1 MAQTLRRLVGQS
13 DLLLA
18 AGVVAVVAMLVIPV
32 PPGLLSVLLA
42 ANLAISLLVLLVGMY
57 DTQPLEFSAFPSL
70 LLLTTLFRLALNVS
84 STRLILLYGD
94 AGAVIQAFGQ
104 FVAGGNPLV
113 GFIVFLILVIIQ
125 FLVIT
130 RGAERVA
137 EVAARFTLDAMPG
150 KQMAI
155 DADLNSGL
163 IDQKEARRRRQQI
176 QREADFYGA
185 MDGASKF
192 VRGDAIAGLV
202 ILAIN
207 IVGGLAMGMLVR
219 HLAWAD
225 ALRQYT
231 ILTIGDGLASQLPAL
246 LISTATGIVVTRAA
260 GESDLGHDVL
270 RQVAAQPRALWVAA
284 GTLAVLGL
292 VPGLPAAPFLALAAV
307 TGGVA
312 YLQARQARLRPG
324 EGEAAPVQATLGVTP
339 EEAARLLPVD
349 PLEVELG
356 YGLLPL
362 GAEEGGQLMDRIAL
376 LRRQIALELGLVL
389 PLVRVR
395 DNLSLEPN
403 RYRILLKG
411 EVVGEAELRLDRLLA
426 IPQGTEVAGVEGE
439 PTRDPAFNLP
449 ALWIR
454 PEQRALAEASGYTV
468 VEAAAVL
475 ATHLTEVVRAH
486 AWELLTRQETRRL
499 LDTLHQSAAALVEE
513 SVPALLTLGE
523 VQRVLQNLLRE
534 GVPIRDLGTVLE
546 ALADQAAASKALDE
560 LTEAARQALGRSIT
574 QRLVGPDGR
583 LRVITLEPAAE
594 RQLAESIRGQGNAR
608 TLVLEPELAGRLIRG
623 LEAEVARVLEQGVQ
637 PVLLCAPGLRFHLR
651 RLLERSLPRL
661 PVLSYNE
668 VSDGVPVDV
677 LGTVRLA

>member
-1 MAQTLRRLVGQS
+1 
-13 DLLLA
+13 
-18 AGVVAVVAMLVIPV
+18 
-32 PPGLLSVLLA
+32 
-42 ANLAISLLVLLVGMY
+42 
-57 DTQPLEFSAFPSL
+57 
-70 LLLTTLFRLALNVS
+70 
-84 STRLILLYGD
+84 
-94 AGAVIQAFGQ
+94 
-104 FVAGGNPLV
+104 
-113 GFIVFLILVIIQ
+113 
-125 FLVIT
+125 IT

-207 IVGGLAMGMLVR
+207 IVGGLAMGLLVR
-219 HLAWAD
+219 HLAWQD

-231 ILTIGDGLASQLPAL
+231 ILTIGDGLVTQLPAL

-260 GESDLGHDVL
+260 SESDLGHDVV
-270 RQVAAQPRALWVAA
+270 RQVLAQPKALWVAA

-292 VPGLPAAPFLALAAV
+292 VPGLPPLPFLTLAGV
-307 TGGVA
+307 VGGVA
-312 YLQARQARLRPG
+312 YLQARHARARREEAP
-324 EGEAAPVQATLGVTP
+324 AAPAEATLGVTP

-376 LRRQIALELGLVL
+376 LRRQVALELGLVL

-411 EVVGEAELRLDRLLA
+411 EVIGEAELRLDRLLA
-426 IPQGTEVAGVEGE
+426 IPQGGEAAGIEGE

-454 PEQRALAEASGYTV
+454 PERRALAEASGYTV

-475 ATHLTEVVRAH
+475 ATHLTELVRSH

-513 SVPALLTLGE
+513 TVPSLLTLGE

-534 GVPIRDLGTVLE
+534 GVSIRDLGTILE
-546 ALADQAAASKALDE
+546 ALADQAAASKAVDE

-574 QRLVGPDGR
+574 QRLLGADGR
-583 LRVITLEPAAE
+583 LRVITLDPAAE
-594 RQLAESIRGQGNAR
+594 RQLAESIRGQGNGRA
-608 TLVLEPELAGRLIRG
+608 LVLDPETLGRLVRG
-623 LEAEVARVLEQGVQ
+623 LEAELTRALEQGVQ
-637 PVLLCAPGLRFHLR
+637 PVLLCAAGLRFHLR
-651 RLLERSLPRL
+651 RLVERSLPRL
-661 PVLSYNE
+661 PVVSYSE
-668 VSDGVPVDV
+668 LSDGVPVDV
-677 LGTVRLA
+677 LGTVRLT

>member
-1 MAQTLRRLVGQS
+1 MASALKRLLAQS
-13 DLLLA
+13 DLVTA

-57 DTQPLEFSAFPSL
+57 DTEPLEFAAFPSL

-163 IDQKEARRRRQQI
+163 IDQKEARRRREQI

-192 VRGDAIAGLV
+192 VRGDAIASLI

-207 IVGGLAMGMLVR
+207 IVGGLALGILVR
-219 HLAWAD
+219 HLPWPD

-231 ILTIGDGLASQLPAL
+231 ILTIGDGLVTQLPAL

-260 GESDLGHDVL
+260 SDSDLGHDVVGQL
-270 RQVAAQPRALWVAA
+270 LSQPRALWVAA
-284 GTLAVLGL
+284 ATLAVLGL
-292 VPGLPAAPFLALAAV
+292 VPGLPALPFLTLAAV
-307 TGGVA
+307 VGAIA
-312 YLQARQARLRPG
+312 YLHTRQARAER
-324 EGEAAPVQATLGVTP
+324 EEVAPPAEPALGVTP
-339 EEAARLLPVD
+339 DEAARLLPVD

-356 YGLLPL
+356 YGLLSL
-362 GAEEGGQLMDRIAL
+362 GAEEGGQLMERIAM

-411 EVVGEAELRLDRLLA
+411 EVIGEAELRVDRLLA
-426 IPQGTEVAGVEGE
+426 IPRGDGAEAIEGE

-454 PEQRALAEASGYTV
+454 PERRALAEASGYTV
-468 VEAAAVL
+468 VEAGAVL
-475 ATHLTEVVRAH
+475 ATHLTELVREH

-499 LDTLHQSAAALVEE
+499 LDTLHQTAPALVEE
-513 SVPALLTLGE
+513 TIPSLLTLGE
-523 VQRVLQNLLRE
+523 LQRVLQNLLRE
-534 GVPIRDLGTVLE
+534 GVSIRDLGTILE
-546 ALADQAAASKALDE
+546 AVADQAGSSKAVDE

-574 QRLVGPDGR
+574 QRLLGPDGR
-583 LRVITLEPAAE
+583 LRAIALDPATE
-594 RQLAESIRGQGNAR
+594 RQLAESIRGQGNGRALILDPERLNRLAR
-608 TLVLEPELAGRLIRG
+608 ALETEIGR
-623 LEAEVARVLEQGVQ
+623 AVQQGVQ
-637 PVLLCAPGLRFHLR
+637 PVLLCAAGLRFHLR

-661 PVLSYNE
+661 PVVSYSE
-668 VSDGVPVDV
+668 LSDGVPVDV
-677 LGTVRLA
+677 LGTVKIG